1 MKQYRSAIIYVVWES
16 GKKIFKKSKIQNN
29 EKYQENEY
37 QKLKH
42 SRKYFSKFTTPYVP
56 IDRVRFK
63 DLGKFAHPHKK
74 YHLVEK

>member
-1 MKQYRSAIIYVVWES
+1 MKARQKENNYGTDQKI
-16 GKKIFKKSKIQNN
+16 KIFKKSKTQNN

-42 SRKYFSKFTTPYVP
+42 SRKEFSKFTSPYVP
-56 IDRVRFK
+56 IDRGRFK

-74 YHLVEK
+74 YHLVET